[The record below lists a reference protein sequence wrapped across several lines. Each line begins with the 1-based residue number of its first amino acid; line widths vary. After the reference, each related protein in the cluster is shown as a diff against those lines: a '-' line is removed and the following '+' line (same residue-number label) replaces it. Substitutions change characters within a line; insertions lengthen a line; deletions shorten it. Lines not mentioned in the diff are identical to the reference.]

1 MENLNEVV
9 RLADSI
15 KDQAGSVDEQADAI
29 SSVHWAT
36 DVRELLQK
44 IDVIKDGFTESLCA
58 GGKNVPRVGK
68 DFFKIC

>member
-36 DVRELLQK
+36 DVRELLQRS
-44 IDVIKDGFTESLCA
+44 T
-58 GGKNVPRVGK
+58 
-68 DFFKIC
+68 